1 MDFMVLFTLCRANFE
16 KSRRHKRVPEALS
29 KSQAKLLVTQA
40 SYTLIIAEVHFSRFP
55 TRSRGLPFSYF
66 LRPVFVVVPQS
77 DFA

>member
-29 KSQAKLLVTQA
+29 ESQTKLLVTQA
-40 SYTLIIAEVHFSRFP
+40 SYTLIIAEVHFSQFPTQGRRFP
-55 TRSRGLPFSYF
+55 FPHF
-66 LRPVFVVVPQS
+66 LRPVFAIVPPP